1 MENNRISRLKIA
13 IVTNRFYPEVGGAE
27 TNIWFQAKE
36 LAKKHD
42 VTIYCPKRIDR
53 PWSEEFDG
61 FRLVRMY
68 DVLHPFCKYPNIAT
82 KTLCPSMFF
91 RILFSGFDVIM
102 FFPALNYNNKLAYF
116 ASRMRGIPIIGCF
129 FDFIDYAAVIKEKGS
144 VPDDILGQTLVKD
157 TDARILRGL
166 DHIYAIADKEIA
178 FLQKFNGHVEYSP
191 VPVLMD
197 EYLKESPSCRS
208 KYGISDNEFVFLC
221 LGRVSQ
227 IKGQDIAVK
236 AFCSTFR
243 DRKDARLVIV
253 GRHDY
258 EPGFTDA
265 MKKEIASAGMDGRV
279 IFTGMVER
287 PEVLGWL
294 RHSDIHVIPVRF
306 MNSGAVVV
314 ETWASGTPVIQSD
327 VVDPNL
333 VADGLNGFLFK
344 KGSVENLAEKMDEAY
359 ARKGELKRMA
369 GEGAK
374 LVREKYTYEYLIG
387 LYEKAFGRLVK
398 NAHKEERP

>member
-82 KTLCPSMFF
+82 KTLCPSIFF

-197 EYLKESPSCRS
+197 EYLKESPSYRS

-236 AFCSTFR
+236 AFCSAFR

-287 PEVLGWL
+287 PEVLGATPFG
-294 RHSDIHVIPVRF
+294 HTCHPGEIHELGCRRCRDMGVWNSCNPERCGRSESGCRRTQRIPVQEGLRGKSCGK
-306 MNSGAVVV
+306 NGRSICQKRRT
-314 ETWASGTPVIQSD
+314 ETHGRR
-327 VVDPNL
+327 
-333 VADGLNGFLFK
+333 
-344 KGSVENLAEKMDEAY
+344 GSKTGQ
-359 ARKGELKRMA
+359 GEIHL
-369 GEGAK
+369 
-374 LVREKYTYEYLIG
+374 
-387 LYEKAFGRLVK
+387 
-398 NAHKEERP
+398 

>member
-1 MENNRISRLKIA
+1 MNNDKGIRLKIA

-27 TNIWFQAKE
+27 INIWLQAKE
-36 LAKKHD
+36 LAKRHD
-42 VTIYCPKRIDR
+42 LTVFCPKRIDR
-53 PWSEEFDG
+53 PSDEQMDG
-61 FRLVRMY
+61 FKLVRMY
-68 DVLHPFCKYPNIAT
+68 DALNPSGKYPNIAT
-82 KTLCPSMFF
+82 KTLCPSIFF
-91 RILFSGFDVIM
+91 RILLSGFDVIM

-116 ASRMRGIPIIGCF
+116 ASKIRGIPIVGCF
-129 FDFIDYAAVIKEKGS
+129 FDFIDYAAAIKEKGS
-144 VPDDILGQTLVKD
+144 IPDDILEQTLVKSN
-157 TDARILRGL
+157 DARILRGL

-178 FLQKFNGHVEYSP
+178 FLRKFNSNVEYSP

-197 EYLKESPSCRS
+197 EYSKESPSCHS
-208 KYGISDNEFVFLC
+208 KYGISGNEFVFLC

-236 AFCSTFR
+236 AFCSAFK

-253 GRHDY
+253 GRNDY

-265 MKKEIASAGMDGRV
+265 MKKEITSAGMEGRV

-314 ETWASGTPVIQSD
+314 ETWASGTTVIQSD

-333 VADGLNGFLFK
+333 VVDGLNGFLFK
-344 KGSVENLAEKMDEAY
+344 KGSSENLAEKMGEAY
-359 ARKGELKRMA
+359 ARKGEMKRMA
-369 GEGAK
+369 HEGAK
-374 LVREKYTYEYLIG
+374 LVREKYTYGYLIG
-387 LYEKAFGRLVK
+387 LYEKAFARLVK
-398 NAHKEERP
+398 NTKKG